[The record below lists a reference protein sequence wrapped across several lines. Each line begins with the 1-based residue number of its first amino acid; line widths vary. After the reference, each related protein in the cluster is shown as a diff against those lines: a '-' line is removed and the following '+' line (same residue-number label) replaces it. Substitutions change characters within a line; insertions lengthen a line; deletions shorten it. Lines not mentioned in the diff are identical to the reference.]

1 MSIKLTSLQQRTLL
15 YTILPIFIF
24 LLLLSFIGF
33 IFVRDLLIT
42 QWGETAI
49 SRLERSA
56 DLIEA
61 KLREPK
67 KLLLLL
73 QDDDKMAVNRRL
85 INHIATQ
92 IEELEMVSEVIV
104 DWPDSSLETGSYEIP
119 AKNEGAGSRRGF
131 HLQRFDIGSPRYNNR
146 LNHQTVSLVSEFKGI
161 HSELVGTIEVIISFD
176 TLLDHVINA
185 SWWKTN
191 KAYLLDGSNN
201 VLITTGDKSDLED
214 NYPMRRFGTVNQLE
228 KDTLEAIL
236 EMNSGTILG
245 SGQPPDEISGFYRL
259 KQVPWT
265 LVVTAPGETV
275 LEPIIAFRHYY
286 VISLAISI
294 GLILLIIRFSMN
306 RVTEGIKRVSQA
318 SNELANGNF
327 GPPLTV
333 VTRDEVGELTENF
346 NKMSR
351 QLQQRLELKKN
362 IGLAREVQQGLLPLT
377 GLSLNGIEMSGKTL
391 YCDETGGD
399 YFDILKSD
407 DHEKVAVVVGDVVG
421 HGVGAALL
429 MATVRALLRSSF
441 NQSETPAETIQNV
454 NTLLNKDTETSGSF
468 VTLFYLEVEPS
479 SKTVRWIR
487 AGHDPALII
496 NRTSGEISE
505 LKGEGIALG
514 VDPSWRYECAEFA
527 LASEP
532 QVILICSDGVFEAV
546 NGAGEHFG
554 KQRVHELLTSIV
566 DMPTETAVD
575 HIMREIEFFTRGTTL
590 EDDITVAVFRSA

>member
-1 MSIKLTSLQQRTLL
+1 M
-15 YTILPIFIF
+15 
-24 LLLLSFIGF
+24 LSG
-33 IFVRDLLIT
+33 
-42 QWGETAI
+42 GETAI

-67 KLLLLL
+67 KLLMLL
-73 QDDDKMAVNRRL
+73 QDDENMAINRRL
-85 INHIATQ
+85 INHIVTQ
-92 IEELEMVSEVIV
+92 IEELEIVDDVLV
-104 DWPDSSLETGSYEIP
+104 DWPESSTEIDSYGIP
-119 AKNEGAGSRRGF
+119 AKNVGERSRRGL
-131 HLQRFDIGSPRYNNR
+131 HLQRFNLSSPRYNNR
-146 LNHQTVSLVSEFKGI
+146 LNHQTVSLVSMFKGI
-161 HSELVGTIEVIISFD
+161 NDELVGTIEVIISFD
-176 TLLDHVINA
+176 GLLDHVINA

-214 NYPMRRFGTVNQLE
+214 NYPMRRFGTVNELE

-236 EMNSGTILG
+236 ANDSGTILG
-245 SGQPPDEISGFYRL
+245 AGQPPDEISGFYRL

-265 LVVTAPGETV
+265 LVVTAPGEKV

-294 GLILLIIRFSMN
+294 GLILIVIRFSMN
-306 RVTEGIKRVSQA
+306 RVTEGIKRVSRA
-318 SNELANGNF
+318 SNELANGQF
-327 GPPLTV
+327 GPPLKV
-333 VTRDEVGELTENF
+333 VSQDEVGELTENF

-351 QLQQRLELKKN
+351 QLKQRLELKKN
-362 IGLAREVQQGLLPLT
+362 IGLAREVQQGLLPLK
-377 GLSLNGIEMSGKTL
+377 GMKLNGIEMSGKTL

-407 DHEKVAVVVGDVVG
+407 DREKVAVVVGDVVG

-441 NQSETPAETIQNV
+441 NQSETTVETIQNV

-468 VTLFYLEVEPS
+468 VTLFYLEVEPTL
-479 SKTVRWIR
+479 KRVRWIR
-487 AGHDPALII
+487 AGHDPALTI
-496 NRTSGEISE
+496 NRRTGEISE
-505 LKGEGIALG
+505 LKGEGVALG
-514 VDPSWRYECAEFA
+514 VDPSWIYKCNEFS
-527 LASEP
+527 LKDDP

-566 DMPTETAVD
+566 DLSTETAVD
-575 HIMREIEFFTRGTTL
+575 HIMSEIQFFTKGTAL
-590 EDDITVAVFRSA
+590 EDDITVAVLRST